1 MKKIITKRAWIGLWL
16 WANVCVFSLWADET
30 KAAAF
35 PRRVIKP
42 IEFVEGNVTGEVNDE
57 LLAKLL
63 NRKLIVG
70 AKDGYEF
77 LKKDADSDYLRT
89 ETVAQY
95 RKARAEGAGPW
106 TTFDISMD
114 GFFVNAGGV
123 LRFLE
128 KSKDAEKS
136 AFKDNWMRQLSMS
149 LTGWAGSDERLM
161 HERDTAAGV
170 SLADYARDKKIQFKE
185 SSAKHLEFETE
196 YRLYEVDWE
205 ASGDYDGDGFEDRL
219 ISVGWYYKG
228 GSGRG
233 YETYLA
239 KYPDPKKSVVLLEDF
254 RQVEFRTADE
264 VD

>member
-1 MKKIITKRAWIGLWL
+1 MKKIITKRAWIGLWI
-16 WANVCVFSLWADET
+16 WANVCGFSLWADET

-219 ISVGWYYKG
+219 ISMAWYYKG
-228 GSGRG
+228 GTGRG
-233 YETYLA
+233 YDTYLA

>member
-1 MKKIITKRAWIGLWL
+1 MKKIITKRVWIGLWI
-16 WANVCVFSLWADET
+16 WANFCGFSLWADET

-35 PRRVIKP
+35 PRRVVESID
-42 IEFVEGNVTGEVNDE
+42 FVDGKVTGEVNDE
-57 LLAKLL
+57 ILVKLL

-70 AKDGYEF
+70 AEDGYEF

-95 RKARAEGAGPW
+95 RRARAEGAGPW
-106 TTFDISMD
+106 TTYDISMD
-114 GFFVNAGGV
+114 SFFVNAGGA

-149 LTGWAGSDERLM
+149 LISWVGSDEEVIY
-161 HERDTAAGV
+161 ERDKAAGV
-170 SLADYARDKKIQFKE
+170 SLADYAKDKKIQFTE
-185 SSAKHLEFETE
+185 SSLSDLQFETE
-196 YRLYEVDWE
+196 YKSYTVYWL

-219 ISVGWYYKG
+219 ISVGWHNKG

-233 YETYLA
+233 FDTYLA
-239 KYPDPKKSVVLLEDF
+239 KYPDSKKSVVLLEDF
-254 RQVEFRTADE
+254 RHVEFRTADE